1 MSSGW
6 SMKRF
11 WAAAGVAERPDGWA
25 VVLDGRPVKTPAK
38 APLVLPTQALA
49 RAVADEW
56 DAQTG
61 EVRPALMPL
70 TRTANSAIDKV
81 APMAAAVVEEIAR
94 YGGSDLL
101 CYRATGP
108 AGLIA
113 RQAAAWDPWL
123 DWSAARGAALQVTS
137 GIVHVAQPPA
147 SLSVLAADVARR
159 SHFELAALYD
169 LVAITGSLVLGLAV
183 AEGELDASDAFNLA
197 RLDEDWQ
204 AEQWGV
210 DDEAAESAALKRQ
223 AMRDAGRFLRLCR

>member
-1 MSSGW
+1 
-6 SMKRF
+6 
-11 WAAAGVAERPDGWA
+11 
-25 VVLDGRPVKTPAK
+25 
-38 APLVLPTQALA
+38 
-49 RAVADEW
+49 
-56 DAQTG
+56 
-61 EVRPALMPL
+61 MPL

-94 YGGSDLL
+94 YGGTDLL

-123 DWSAARGAALQVTS
+123 DAIAARGMALRVTS
-137 GIVHVAQPPA
+137 GIVHVAQPEE
-147 SLSVLAADVARR
+147 SLAALTAEVARR

-183 AEGELDASDAFNLA
+183 AEGQLDASDAFNLA

-210 DDEAAESAALKRQ
+210 DDEAAESAAVKRQ

>member
-11 WAAAGVAERPDGWA
+11 WAAAGVAERPEGWA

-38 APLVLPTQALA
+38 VPLVLPTEALA
-49 RAVADEW
+49 RAVAEEW
-56 DAQTG
+56 DAQQG

-94 YGGSDLL
+94 YGGTDLL

-123 DWSAARGAALQVTS
+123 DAIAARGIALRVTS
-137 GIVHVAQPPA
+137 GIVHVAQPEE
-147 SLSVLAADVARR
+147 SLAVLTAEVARR

-183 AEGELDASDAFNLA
+183 AEGRLDASDAFNLA

>member
-11 WAAAGVAERPDGWA
+11 WAAAGVAERPEGWA
-25 VVLDGRPVKTPAK
+25 VVLDGRGVKTPAK
-38 APLVLPTQALA
+38 APLVLPTEALA
-49 RAVADEW
+49 RALASEW
-56 DAQTG
+56 DAQQG

-94 YGGSDLL
+94 YGGTDLL
-101 CYRATGP
+101 CYRATAP
-108 AGLIA
+108 AALVA

-123 DWSAARGAALQVTS
+123 DWVAGQGAGLRVTA
-137 GIVHVAQPPA
+137 GIVHVAQPQD
-147 SLSVLAADVARR
+147 SLDRLTTLVARR

-183 AEGELDASDAFNLA
+183 AEGRLEASDAFDLA
-197 RLDEDWQ
+197 RVDEDWQ
-204 AEQWGV
+204 AELWGV
-210 DDEAAESAALKRQ
+210 DDDAAESAALKRQ

>member
-11 WAAAGVAERPDGWA
+11 WAAAGVAERPEGWA

-38 APLVLPTQALA
+38 VPLVLPTEALA
-49 RAVADEW
+49 RAVAEEW
-56 DAQTG
+56 DAQQG
-61 EVRPALMPL
+61 EVRPARMPL

-94 YGGSDLL
+94 YGGTDLL

-123 DWSAARGAALQVTS
+123 DAIAARGMALRVTS
-137 GIVHVAQPPA
+137 GIVHVAQPEE
-147 SLSVLAADVARR
+147 SLAALTAEVARR

-183 AEGELDASDAFNLA
+183 AEGQLDASDAFNLA

-210 DDEAAESAALKRQ
+210 DDEAAESAAVKRQ

>member
-38 APLVLPTQALA
+38 AVLALPTEALA
-49 RAVADEW
+49 RAVAEEW
-56 DAQTG
+56 DAQQG

-81 APMAAAVVEEIAR
+81 APMVAAVVEEIAR

-101 CYRATGP
+101 CYRADGP
-108 AGLIA
+108 AALVA
-113 RQAAAWDPWL
+113 RQAAAWNPWL
-123 DWSAARGAALQVTS
+123 DRIAGQGAALRVTT
-137 GIVHVAQPPA
+137 GIVHVAQPDD
-147 SLSVLAADVARR
+147 SLAVLAAKVAEHT
-159 SHFELAALYD
+159 HFELAALYD

-183 AEGELDASDAFNLA
+183 ADGRLEAGDAFDLA

-210 DDEAAESAALKRQ
+210 DDEAAESAAIKRQ
-223 AMRDAGRFLRLCR
+223 AMLDAGRFLRLCR

>member
-11 WAAAGVAERPDGWA
+11 WAAAGVAERPEGWA
-25 VVLDGRPVKTPAK
+25 VLLDGRPVKTPAK
-38 APLVLPTQALA
+38 LPLVLPTEALA
-49 RAVADEW
+49 RAVAEEW
-56 DAQTG
+56 DAQQG

-81 APMAAAVVEEIAR
+81 ASMAAAVVEEIAR
-94 YGGSDLL
+94 YGGTDLL

-108 AGLIA
+108 AALIA

-123 DWSAARGAALQVTS
+123 DWVAGQGAALRVTT
-137 GIVHVAQPPA
+137 GIVHVAQPEV
-147 SLSVLAADVARR
+147 SLGRLSARVSAR

-183 AEGELDASDAFNLA
+183 AEGRLEAGDAFDLA

-204 AEQWGV
+204 AEHWGV
-210 DDEAAESAALKRQ
+210 DDEAAESAAMKRQ

>member
-11 WAAAGVAERPDGWA
+11 WTAAGVAGVPEGWA

-81 APMAAAVVEEIAR
+81 APMATAVVEEIAR

-101 CYRATGP
+101 CYRANGP

>member
-11 WAAAGVAERPDGWA
+11 WAAAGVAERPEGWA
-25 VVLDGRPVKTPAK
+25 VLLDGRPVKTPAK
-38 APLVLPTQALA
+38 LPLVLPTEALA
-49 RAVADEW
+49 RAVAEEW
-56 DAQTG
+56 DAQQG

-81 APMAAAVVEEIAR
+81 ASMAAAVVEEIAR
-94 YGGSDLL
+94 YGGTDLL

-108 AGLIA
+108 ATLIA
-113 RQAAAWDPWL
+113 RQAEAWDPWL
-123 DWSAARGAALQVTS
+123 DWVAGQGAALRVTT
-137 GIVHVAQPPA
+137 GIVHVAQPEV
-147 SLSVLAADVARR
+147 SLGRLSARVSAR

-183 AEGELDASDAFNLA
+183 AEGRLEAGDAFDLA

-204 AEQWGV
+204 AEHWGV

>member
-1 MSSGW
+1 VSSGW

-11 WAAAGVAERPDGWA
+11 WAAAGVAERPEGWA

-38 APLVLPTQALA
+38 ALLALPTEALA
-49 RAVADEW
+49 RAVAEEW
-56 DAQTG
+56 DAQQG

-94 YGGSDLL
+94 YGGTDLL
-101 CYRATGP
+101 CYRATVP

-123 DWSAARGAALQVTS
+123 DWVAGHGAALRVTS
-137 GIVHVAQPPA
+137 GIVHVAQPQE
-147 SLSVLAADVARR
+147 SLDCLTALVSAR

-169 LVAITGSLVLGLAV
+169 LVAITGSLVLGMAV
-183 AEGELDASDAFNLA
+183 AEGRLEASDAFDLA
-197 RLDEDWQ
+197 RVDEDWQ
-204 AEQWGV
+204 TEQWGV
-210 DDEAAESAALKRQ
+210 DDEAAESAEVKRQ